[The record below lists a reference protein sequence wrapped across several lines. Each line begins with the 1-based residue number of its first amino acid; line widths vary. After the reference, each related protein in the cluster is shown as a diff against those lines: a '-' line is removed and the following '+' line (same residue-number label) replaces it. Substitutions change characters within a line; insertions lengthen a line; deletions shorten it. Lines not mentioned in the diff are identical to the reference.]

1 MKKPNLKQFVFLC
14 GLLLTAAYCGAIG
27 QSTVNIETDGYSHII
42 IKEGTVHGSPKS
54 TSIVATL
61 DGHWLSVVFLE
72 NLGQVNIGISGVDNC
87 EVQAQST
94 PTPEGVDFYILN
106 TGSFVVTF
114 TLPNGDVYFGEF
126 EIID

>member
-1 MKKPNLKQFVFLC
+1 MH
-14 GLLLTAAYCGAIG
+14 
-27 QSTVNIETDGYSHII
+27 S
-42 IKEGTVHGSPKS
+42 SPKS

-72 NLGQVNIGISGVDNC
+72 NLGQVNIEISGVDND
-87 EVQAQST
+87 EAQVQSS
-94 PTPEGVDFYILN
+94 PTPEGIDFYILN

-126 EIID
+126 EVTD